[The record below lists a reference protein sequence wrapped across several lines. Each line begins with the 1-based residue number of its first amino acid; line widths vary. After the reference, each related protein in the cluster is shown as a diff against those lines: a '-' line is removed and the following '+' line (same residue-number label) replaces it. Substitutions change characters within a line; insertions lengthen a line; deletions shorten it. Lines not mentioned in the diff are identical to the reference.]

1 MKKVF
6 LLEVDPLMF
15 KAWEIQLKNSS
26 WELYALDC
34 VEDFSFRVQDFAPS
48 LIVVSDRAFALKPD
62 IVSDIPMILLG
73 DSKSELEPPFMRK
86 WEKPLDI
93 SNLEILLDKELEAIS

>member
-15 KAWEIQLKNSS
+15 KAWEVRLKNSS

-34 VEDFSFRVQDFAPS
+34 VEDFSFRVQDFGPD
-48 LIVVSDRAFALKPD
+48 LIIVSDRAFALKPELD
-62 IVSDIPMILLG
+62 SDIPMILLG
-73 DSKSELEPPFMRK
+73 DSNSELGPPFMRK
-86 WEKPLDI
+86 WDKPLDI
-93 SNLEILLDKELEAIS
+93 NNLEGLLDKELETIS

>member
-15 KAWEIQLKNSS
+15 KAWEVRLKNST

-34 VEDFSFRVQDFAPS
+34 VEDFSFRVQDFGPD
-48 LIVVSDRAFALKPD
+48 LIVVSDKAWACQPE
-62 IVSDIPMILLG
+62 ISSDIPILLLA
-73 DSKSELEPPFMRK
+73 DAKTELVSPFVRK
-86 WEKPLDI
+86 LEKPLDI
-93 SNLEILLDKELEAIS
+93 SRLEDLLDQELEAIS